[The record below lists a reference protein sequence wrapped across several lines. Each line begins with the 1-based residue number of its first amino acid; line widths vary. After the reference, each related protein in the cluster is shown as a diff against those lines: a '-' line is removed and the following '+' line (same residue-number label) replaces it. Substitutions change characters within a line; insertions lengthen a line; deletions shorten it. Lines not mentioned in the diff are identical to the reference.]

1 MRNSGM
7 IYRKD
12 FKMSSM
18 NYAMRLIGMLPEQ
31 HVPGLHQYQYL
42 SICSQNGVCIYGNTS
57 VPVPGFI
64 GTVERNGTFQ
74 IGTLQILVS
83 NIQQ

>member
-31 HVPGLHQYQYL
+31 HVPELHQFQYL
-42 SICSQNGVCIYGNTS
+42 SICSQNECAYMGTPLFLFQVSLEQWNETERSKLGYYG
-57 VPVPGFI
+57 F
-64 GTVERNGTFQ
+64 
-74 IGTLQILVS
+74 
-83 NIQQ
+83 